1 MYTVVI
7 VERMQIYLARGQRVR
22 LDALAR
28 RRSQPV
34 AQLVRE
40 AVDQYLAAESAGPP
54 EHDALFDLVG
64 ADGGL
69 ELEADVSA
77 RHHER
82 LADAAHG
89 ERASRG
95 RPRSRKR

>member
-40 AVDQYLAAESAGPP
+40 AVEQYLAAESAGPQ

-69 ELEADVSA
+69 ELESDVSA
-77 RHHER
+77 HHHER